1 MPDQKQ
7 QVICNTTPL
16 IALSIIDQ
24 LALLEQLYG
33 SVLIPT
39 AVEDEIEAGKQ
50 GKAGFHA
57 IQAAAWIT
65 TVPLED
71 PIRAALLSD
80 LDRGEAEVIALALE
94 TGADLIILDERL
106 ARQHAARLGLTMTG
120 TLGILVR
127 AKQKGLIDLV
137 RPYIELL
144 LAGGIYLSDALI
156 DHALALAGESR

>member
-1 MPDQKQ
+1 MPDRKQ
-7 QVICNTTPL
+7 RVICNTTPL
-16 IALSIIDQ
+16 IALSIIDK
-24 LALLEQLYG
+24 LSLLERLYG
-33 SVLIPT
+33 SVLIPE
-39 AVEDEIEAGKQ
+39 AVEDEIMAGRQ
-50 GKAGFHA
+50 GKAGFH
-57 IQAAAWIT
+57 IVQATEWIT

-71 PIRAALLSD
+71 PIRATLLSD

-94 TGADLIILDERL
+94 TSADLIILDERL

-127 AKQKGLIDLV
+127 AKQEGMIDLV